1 MVIIKKSAL
10 NSFGAKHPDAIPA
23 LNEWYTKVK
32 AADWSNHAELKTV
45 FLSADYIANERYVFN
60 VKGNHYRIVARIRF
74 ASRTVFIKF
83 IGTHKSYDQID
94 PATIEQQ

>member
-10 NSFGAKHPDAIPA
+10 NSFGTKHPDAIPA
-23 LNEWYTKVK
+23 LNEWYARVK
-32 AADWSNHAELKTV
+32 AADWQNYADLKTM

-60 VKGNHYRIVARIRF
+60 IKGNHYRIVARIRF
-74 ASRTVFIKF
+74 SSRTVFIKF
-83 IGTHKSYDQID
+83 IGTHKSYDSID